1 MPNVVPEINTPRRE
15 HVAAAVRYRHRLVL
29 FTCIPRRVH
38 VSATNVISIQSRFHF
53 PAGRR
58 RCQPTFR
65 NKSPPSRVCAIHTVT
80 KRSNQGRRR
89 LTLTTCHNWPTIMA
103 NDIHRFDDVF
113 VQYSPRR
120 NLFLRF
126 LVNFILEGI
135 KQSARELEEFER
147 EAVW

>member
-1 MPNVVPEINTPRRE
+1 MGTKRAERSIYIYIKRVIYDYQWNGITVENRRHYRYQAGFSRCRTRCKGMPNVVSEINTPRRE

-65 NKSPPSRVCAIHTVT
+65 NKSPPSRVCAIPPL
-80 KRSNQGRRR
+80 Q
-89 LTLTTCHNWPTIMA
+89 
-103 NDIHRFDDVF
+103 NDQTRGGVD
-113 VQYSPRR
+113 
-120 NLFLRF
+120 
-126 LVNFILEGI
+126 
-135 KQSARELEEFER
+135 
-147 EAVW
+147 